1 MSIEPRGTPPPSPQP
16 YSPPAVQ
23 QFPQPQG
30 PGPLQ
35 GPIPVRVT
43 NAFTVGFY
51 AFWGAFLASIVIW
64 IIAFVV
70 LAACGGILAGA
81 LRSGQ

>member
-1 MSIEPRGTPPPSPQP
+1 MSIEPRGTPPPAPQP
-16 YSPPAVQ
+16 YSPSAVQ
-23 QFPQPQG
+23 RFPQPQE
-30 PGPLQ
+30 PGPVQ

-43 NAFTVGFY
+43 NAFSVGFY

-64 IIAFVV
+64 IIAFIV

-81 LRSGQ
+81 LRPGQ

>member
-1 MSIEPRGTPPPSPQP
+1 M
-16 YSPPAVQ
+16 
-23 QFPQPQG
+23 
-30 PGPLQ
+30 Q

-43 NAFTVGFY
+43 NAFSVGFY

-64 IIAFVV
+64 IIAFIV

>member
-1 MSIEPRGTPPPSPQP
+1 MSIEPRGTAPPAPQPSPP
-16 YSPPAVQ
+16 TVQ
-23 QFPQPQG
+23 RFPQPQE
-30 PGPLQ
+30 PGPVQ
-35 GPIPVRVT
+35 GGPIPVRVT
-43 NAFTVGFY
+43 NAFSVGFY

-64 IIAFVV
+64 IIAFIV

>member
-1 MSIEPRGTPPPSPQP
+1 
-16 YSPPAVQ
+16 V
-23 QFPQPQG
+23 
-30 PGPLQ
+30 Q

-43 NAFTVGFY
+43 NAFSVGFY

-64 IIAFVV
+64 IIAFIV

-81 LRSGQ
+81 LRPGQ